1 MNAKTLLKTD
11 GIVGIA
17 GGIVSLLLT
26 LLTLLTLFSLGIVSE
41 AGVYIITVVAIAMRV
56 MFLVFGCITLAQ
68 RKKHPGIKISVGV
81 LLTVEFLGLAGICAI
96 IGGSLALANI
106 KHLDQEV

>member
-17 GGIVSLLLT
+17 GGIVSL
-26 LLTLLTLFSLGIVSE
+26 LLTLFSLGIVSE

>member
-26 LLTLLTLFSLGIVSE
+26 LFGLGIVSE
-41 AGVYIITVVAIAMRV
+41 AALSIIAVVAIAMRV

-81 LLTVEFLGLAGICAI
+81 LLIVEFLGLAGICAI

>member
-17 GGIVSLLLT
+17 GGIVSL

>member
-26 LLTLLTLFSLGIVSE
+26 LLTLFSLGIVSE
-41 AGVYIITVVAIAMRV
+41 AGFYIITVVAIAMRV

-81 LLTVEFLGLAGICAI
+81 LLIVEFLGLAGICAI